1 MNTQHT
7 ISPLAQ
13 AFIDYLDCPCEYF
26 APMKEDDP
34 IIEAYEKACIDA
46 KAKGF
51 VPMLVVVDETLWEC
65 LILNSDPDNDGSDN
79 YGFDKEK
86 VLAYR
91 SAMLKEN
98 LPDPKELLADLISSR
113 MEDAAEDEVEWDEEV
128 IGKVAD
134 GYEADTFS
142 SLMHYT
148 GKETREVILAKIPV
162 KHPYEVF
169 AYLPFGNWNECPD
182 TIVLMA
188 LCKYWFEKYG
198 ATPAAL
204 SHDELEFTLE
214 QPLNAEDAV
223 KTAVELYGFCP
234 DCDQNFDCIGQ
245 LADTLSKS
253 TFWYLWWDQAE
264 HPFYHQANHK
274 PISNAHP

>member
-79 YGFDKEK
+79 YGFDREK

-98 LPDPKELLADLISSR
+98 LPDPKEVLADLTSSR
-113 MEDAAEDEVEWDEEV
+113 MEDAAEDEVDWDEEV

-142 SLMHYT
+142 SLMYYS

-204 SHDELEFTLE
+204 SHDELEFTVE
-214 QPLNAEDAV
+214 HPLNTEDAIN
-223 KTAVELYGFCP
+223 TAVELYGFCP

-245 LADTLSKS
+245 LADTISKS
-253 TFWYLWWDQAE
+253 TFWYLWWD
-264 HPFYHQANHK
+264 
-274 PISNAHP
+274 

>member
-26 APMKEDDP
+26 APMKEDGP
-34 IIEAYEKACIDA
+34 IIEAYEKACSDA

-79 YGFDKEK
+79 YGFDREK

-98 LPDPKELLADLISSR
+98 LPDPKEVLADLTSSR
-113 MEDAAEDEVEWDEEV
+113 MKDAAEDEVDWDEDV
-128 IGKVAD
+128 IGKVAN

-142 SLMHYT
+142 SLMYYS

-182 TIVLMA
+182 TKVLMA

-214 QPLNAEDAV
+214 HPLNTEDAIN
-223 KTAVELYGFCP
+223 TAVELYGFCP
-234 DCDQNFDCIGQ
+234 DCDQNFDCIGH
-245 LADTLSKS
+245 LADTLNKS
-253 TFWYLWWDQAE
+253 TFWYLWWD
-264 HPFYHQANHK
+264 
-274 PISNAHP
+274 